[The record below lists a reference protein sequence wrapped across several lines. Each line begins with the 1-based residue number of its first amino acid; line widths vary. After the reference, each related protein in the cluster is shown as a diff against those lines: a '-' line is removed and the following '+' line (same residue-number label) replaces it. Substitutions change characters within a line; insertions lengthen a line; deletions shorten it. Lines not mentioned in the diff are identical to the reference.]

1 LPSGELLS
9 RCSSKGR
16 FVKASQYKGAAQG
29 VMTQMNMPADLMFRI
44 ELDIRVGGALFTG
57 VTTGLASSLKLS
69 LGPAH

>member
-1 LPSGELLS
+1 
-9 RCSSKGR
+9 
-16 FVKASQYKGAAQG
+16 
-29 VMTQMNMPADLMFRI
+29 MTQMNMPADLMFRI